1 MPGSEEPVAASLKQQ
16 GDTTMMTTKKSLAK
30 VLGPVLLLTAS
41 LSLPAVSTAA
51 PADRGD
57 KGKAHKEQQKAKENR
72 KHKQE
77 QQRENAKHRAQ
88 QQRENAKHRAQQ
100 QRENARH
107 RAEQNRAAQQRQ
119 AYRQPVYQQPVAQRR
134 AVPNRSNR
142 PWNGWERGRG
152 TGAFVLDGTF
162 VDQQYG
168 CQLIREHSGRVI
180 PIVGNGGGIRKGDHV
195 RLTGRVDNSTVC
207 GPAFRVSEVEAIWAD
222 GSHGRTI
229 FDRRR
234 DGDFDGSWL
243 EDDEYR
249 RQGRYPNEY
258 RNGRRVPEGYR
269 GDDRYYED
277 GGYDD
282 RYDGDGRLISV
293 DGRLDGN
300 GDCPSLRA
308 SNGDL
313 FGLEG
318 DLRDWSR
325 GENVRVIGFLENARS
340 GCGYNRTIAVRE
352 INER

>member
-1 MPGSEEPVAASLKQQ
+1 
-16 GDTTMMTTKKSLAK
+16 MMTTKKSLAK

-51 PADRGD
+51 PADRG
-57 KGKAHKEQQKAKENR
+57 KAHKEQKVKQNRGKAKA
-72 KHKQE
+72 HV
-77 QQRENAKHRAQ
+77 Q
-88 QQRENAKHRAQQ
+88 QQRVQVERQKVKVQKQKVQVQRQKVRQ
-100 QRENARH
+100 QRARQQVVQ
-107 RAEQNRAAQQRQ
+107 RERVVQQRQ
-119 AYRQPVYQQPVAQRR
+119 VDRQPVYQQRVAQRQPAWR
-134 AVPNRSNR
+134 NR
-142 PWNGWERGRG
+142 PWYGWERGRG
-152 TGAFVLDGTF
+152 SGAFVLDGTF

-195 RLTGRVDNSTVC
+195 RLTGRIDNSTVC
-207 GPAFRVSEVEAIWAD
+207 GPAFRVTEVETIWAD

-243 EDDEYR
+243 EEDEYR
-249 RQGRYPNEY
+249 HQGRYPNEY
-258 RNGRRVPEGYR
+258 RNGRRVPDGYR
-269 GDDRYYED
+269 
-277 GGYDD
+277 YDD

-293 DGRLDGN
+293 DGRLGGD

-308 SNGDL
+308 TNGDL

-318 DLRDWSR
+318 DLRDWSH
-325 GENVRVIGFLENARS
+325 GENVRVVGFLENDRS
-340 GCGYNRTIAVRE
+340 DCGYNRTIAIRE

>member
-1 MPGSEEPVAASLKQQ
+1 
-16 GDTTMMTTKKSLAK
+16 MMTTKKNLSK
-30 VLGPVLLLTAS
+30 ILGPVLLLTAS

-51 PADRGD
+51 PSPDRD
-57 KGKAHKEQQKAKENR
+57 KGRKEQVKENR
-72 KHKQE
+72 KHRQE
-77 QQRENAKHRAQ
+77 QKRENAKHRAQ
-88 QQRENAKHRAQQ
+88 QQRENAKHRAEQRRVVQQ
-100 QRENARH
+100 
-107 RAEQNRAAQQRQ
+107 
-119 AYRQPVYQQPVAQRR
+119 RQPVYQQRVAQRQP
-134 AVPNRSNR
+134 AWRSR
-142 PWNGWERGRG
+142 PWYGWERGRG
-152 TGAFVLDGTF
+152 SGAFVLDGTF
-162 VDQQYG
+162 VDMQYG

-207 GPAFRVSEVEAIWAD
+207 GPAFRVTEVETIWAD
-222 GSHGRTI
+222 GNHGRTI

-269 GDDRYYED
+269 NDDRY
-277 GGYDD
+277 YDD
-282 RYDGDGRLISV
+282 RYDGNGRLISV
-293 DGRLDGN
+293 DGRLGGN
-300 GDCPSLRA
+300 GNCPSLRA

-318 DLRDWSR
+318 DLRDWR
-325 GENVRVIGFLENARS
+325 QGENVRVVGFLDNARS
-340 GCGYNRTIAVRE
+340 GCGFNRTISIHE

>member
-1 MPGSEEPVAASLKQQ
+1 
-16 GDTTMMTTKKSLAK
+16 MMTTKKSLAK

-51 PADRGD
+51 PAD
-57 KGKAHKEQQKAKENR
+57 KGKAHKEQQKAKEN
-72 KHKQE
+72 KNKQ
-77 QQRENAKHRAQ
+77 NPGKAKGHAKQ
-88 QQRENAKHRAQQ
+88 QQRAEAERRQVQQ
-100 QRENARH
+100 QRVQQQRVQQQ
-107 RAEQNRAAQQRQ
+107 RVQQRRGQQQRQ

-152 TGAFVLDGTF
+152 NGAFVLDGTF

-207 GPAFRVSEVEAIWAD
+207 GPAFRVTEVETIWQNANHQ
-222 GSHGRTI
+222 GLI

-258 RNGRRVPEGYR
+258 RNGRRVPDGYR
-269 GDDRYYED
+269 SDDRYED
-277 GGYDD
+277 DYYDD

-293 DGRLDGN
+293 DGRLGGN
-300 GDCPSLRA
+300 GDCPSLRT
-308 SNGDL
+308 SDGEL

-318 DLRDWSR
+318 DLRDRDYGDS
-325 GENVRVIGFLENARS
+325 VRVVGFLDNARS
-340 GCGYNRTIAVRE
+340 RCGYNRTIAVRE
-352 INER
+352 INGR

>member
-1 MPGSEEPVAASLKQQ
+1 
-16 GDTTMMTTKKSLAK
+16 MMTTKKSLSK
-30 VLGPVLLLTAS
+30 ILGPVLLLTAS

-51 PADRGD
+51 PSPDKD
-57 KGKAHKEQQKAKENR
+57 KGRKEQVKENR
-72 KHKQE
+72 KHRQE
-77 QQRENAKHRAQ
+77 QKRENAKRVAER
-88 QQRENAKHRAQQ
+88 QREE
-100 QRENARH
+100 QRRV
-107 RAEQNRAAQQRQ
+107 AQQRQ

-142 PWNGWERGRG
+142 PWYGWERGRG

-207 GPAFRVSEVEAIWAD
+207 GPAFRVTEVETIWAD

-269 GDDRYYED
+269 SDDRY
-277 GGYDD
+277 YDD

-293 DGRLDGN
+293 DGRLGGN

-308 SNGDL
+308 SNGDT

-318 DLRDWSR
+318 DLRDWSY
-325 GENVRVIGFLENARS
+325 GESVRVVGFLEDDRS
-340 GCGYNRTIAVRE
+340 GCGYNRTIAIRE

>member
-1 MPGSEEPVAASLKQQ
+1 
-16 GDTTMMTTKKSLAK
+16 MMTTKKSLTK
-30 VLGPVLLLTAS
+30 ILGPVLLLTAS

-51 PADRGD
+51 PSPDRD
-57 KGKAHKEQQKAKENR
+57 KGRKEQVKENR
-72 KHKQE
+72 KHRQE
-77 QQRENAKHRAQ
+77 QKRENAKHRAQ
-88 QQRENAKHRAQQ
+88 QQRENAKHRAHQ
-100 QRENARH
+100 QRENAKH
-107 RAEQNRAAQQRQ
+107 RAEQQRIAERRAAQQQRDARWRAEQ
-119 AYRQPVYQQPVAQRR
+119 RRIEQQRVAQRQPAWR
-134 AVPNRSNR
+134 NR
-142 PWNGWERGRG
+142 PWYGWERGRG
-152 TGAFVLDGTF
+152 SGAFVLDGTF
-162 VDQQYG
+162 VDMQYG

-195 RLTGRVDNSTVC
+195 RLTGRIDNSTVC
-207 GPAFRVSEVEAIWAD
+207 GPAFRVTEVETIWAD

-269 GDDRYYED
+269 NDGRY
-277 GGYDD
+277 YDD

-293 DGRLDGN
+293 DGRLGGN
-300 GDCPSLRA
+300 SDCPSLRA
-308 SNGDL
+308 SNGDT

-318 DLRDWSR
+318 DLRDR
-325 GENVRVIGFLENARS
+325 RYGESVRVVGFLDNDRS
-340 GCGYNRTIAVRE
+340 GCGFNRTIAIRE

>member
-1 MPGSEEPVAASLKQQ
+1 
-16 GDTTMMTTKKSLAK
+16 MMTTKKSLSK
-30 VLGPVLLLTAS
+30 ILGPVLLLTAS

-51 PADRGD
+51 PSPDDKD
-57 KGKAHKEQQKAKENR
+57 KGRKEQKVKENKNQNNRGKAKG
-72 KHKQE
+72 H
-77 QQRENAKHRAQ
+77 AKQ
-88 QQRENAKHRAQQ
+88 QQRAADKRSQLRQERIEAQRRQ
-100 QRENARH
+100 ERVEAQR
-107 RAEQNRAAQQRQ
+107 RQ
-119 AYRQPVYQQPVAQRR
+119 ARQERQVYRQPAAQRR

-142 PWNGWERGRG
+142 PWHGWERGRG
-152 TGAFVLDGTF
+152 SGAFVLDGTF
-162 VDQQYG
+162 VDMQHG

-207 GPAFRVSEVEAIWAD
+207 GPAFRVTEVETIWAD

-269 GDDRYYED
+269 GDDRHYGD
-277 GGYDD
+277 YDD
-282 RYDGDGRLISV
+282 RYDGNGRLISV
-293 DGRLDGN
+293 DGRLGGN

-318 DLRDWSR
+318 DLRDWDY
-325 GENVRVIGFLENARS
+325 GENVRVIGFLDNSRS
-340 GCGYNRTIAVRE
+340 RCGYNRTIAVRE
-352 INER
+352 VNER

>member
-1 MPGSEEPVAASLKQQ
+1 
-16 GDTTMMTTKKSLAK
+16 MMTTKKNLSK
-30 VLGPVLLLTAS
+30 ILGPVLLLTAS

-51 PADRGD
+51 PSPDRD
-57 KGKAHKEQQKAKENR
+57 KGRKEQKVKQNQKHRQEQKRENAQHR
-72 KHKQE
+72 AQ

-88 QQRENAKHRAQQ
+88 QQRENAKHRAEQQRTAQRRVVQQ
-100 QRENARH
+100 QRVV
-107 RAEQNRAAQQRQ
+107 QQ
-119 AYRQPVYQQPVAQRR
+119 RQPVYQQRVAQRQPAWR
-134 AVPNRSNR
+134 NR
-142 PWNGWERGRG
+142 PWYGWERGRG
-152 TGAFVLDGTF
+152 SGAFVLDGTF
-162 VDQQYG
+162 VDMQYG

-277 GGYDD
+277 DYDD
-282 RYDGDGRLISV
+282 RYDGNGRLISV
-293 DGRLDGN
+293 DGRLGGN
-300 GDCPSLRA
+300 NNCPSLRA

-318 DLRDWSR
+318 DLSDWR
-325 GENVRVIGFLENARS
+325 QGENVRVVGFLDNARS
-340 GCGYNRTIAVRE
+340 GCGFNRTISIHE